1 MAAGRG
7 VRMRPLT
14 ERWAKPVLPIAGK
27 PVIATLLHELRRAA
41 IETATIVVGHLAE
54 QIEELVGDGAAFGVD
69 VRYARQPEP
78 LGPADAVSRALAA
91 GAAPPLLV
99 TAADTVY
106 RAGDLGTA
114 SSRFLEAGAAG
125 GLGVRGARPEELA
138 ERYPVSVED
147 GRVVQ
152 VVPMPPPGARRLVA
166 APLWF
171 LAEGLTPSLA
181 SLPGPPFELADAFQ
195 GAIDAGERIVA
206 LELGPTRDIT
216 RPADVVAVN
225 FPYLSRWG

>member
-14 ERWAKPVLPIAGK
+14 DRWAKPVLPIAGK
-27 PVIATLLHELRRAA
+27 PVLATLLHELREAR
-41 IETATIVVGHLAE
+41 IETVTIVVGHLAE
-54 QIEELVGDGAAFGVD
+54 QIEELVGDGRAFGLD

-78 LGPADAVSRALAA
+78 LGPADAVSRALEA
-91 GAAPPLLV
+91 GATPPLLV

-106 RAGDLGTA
+106 RAGDLAPA
-114 SSRFLEAGAAG
+114 SAAFLEARAAG
-125 GLGVRGARPEELA
+125 GLGVREASPEELP
-138 ERYPVSVED
+138 ERYPVSVDD

-152 VVPMPPPGARRLVA
+152 VVPKPPAGRRRLVA

-171 LAEGLTPSLA
+171 LAAELVPSLHA
-181 SLPGPPFELADAFQ
+181 LPGPPFELADAFQ
-195 GAIDAGERIVA
+195 RAIDAGERIVA
-206 LELGPTRDIT
+206 LELGATRDIT